1 MMAPTSASATPE
13 DTECAGLALCG
24 VVGLLGWTA
33 INPCSGCVVT
43 ARGPIS
49 ARAGRTGNR
58 NANPVQVVT
67 GDAFELLLCQAAA
80 AQRGISTS

>member
-43 ARGPIS
+43 ATSPIS
-49 ARAGRTGNR
+49 ARVGRTVSH

-67 GDAFELLLCQAAA
+67 GDAFERLLNQAAA
-80 AQRGISTS
+80 AQLGISTS